1 MLESLAEALGT
12 QAADLTALSF
22 GIALLGGL
30 IAGFGPCVLPM
41 IPAIFGYLTRS
52 ISRGEGDDTR
62 SVTVG
67 STRSVTARSLAIT
80 LVFVFGLATTSAAIG
95 ALAAGLGHAV
105 LVGRWAYWIV
115 AAICL
120 VMGLQLLGV
129 IQLDMSGLNRFV
141 SRRPDAKGYHGA
153 FAFGL
158 VFGLVATPCSTP
170 VLAVIATLAAA
181 TGDIPTGAGLL
192 FVYGIGKGMPLLLV
206 ALFSGVVAG
215 MKGFSRATVWMS
227 RGGGAALVGL
237 AAYLVWIV

>member
-1 MLESLAEALGT
+1 MLESLAETLGT
-12 QAADLTALSF
+12 EAADLTVLSF
-22 GIALLGGL
+22 GIALLGGV

-52 ISRGEGDDTR
+52 IPAGEYGTR
-62 SVTVG
+62 SA
-67 STRSVTARSLAIT
+67 TARSLVLAF
-80 LVFVFGLATTSAAIG
+80 LFVLGLATVSAAIG
-95 ALAAGLGHAV
+95 ALAAGLGRAV
-105 LVGRWAYWIV
+105 FVGRWAYWVV

-129 IQLDMSGLNRFV
+129 IQLDMSGFNRYV
-141 SRRPDAKGYHGA
+141 SRRPDAKGYPGA
-153 FAFGL
+153 FVFGS

-181 TGDIPTGAGLL
+181 TGDILVGAGLL
-192 FVYGIGKGMPLLLV
+192 FVYGIGRGAPLLIV

-215 MKGFSRATVWMS
+215 MKGFSRATVWLS